1 MLKFV
6 EDAPQRVVRIGDVQ
20 DAPDL
25 GPEMSAQDVDQIAE
39 IFHTPL
45 TGAYSWDY
53 HEADKK
59 LRKPGRPATSELSE
73 VEQLRL
79 KLAKAEQEL
88 AILKKF
94 DAYLTRL
101 KK

>member
-1 MLKFV
+1 M
-6 EDAPQRVVRIGDVQ
+6 
-20 DAPDL
+20 
-25 GPEMSAQDVDQIAE
+25 
-39 IFHTPL
+39 
-45 TGAYSWDY
+45 
-53 HEADKK
+53 K
-59 LRKPGRPATSELSE
+59 LRTPGRPATSELSE

-88 AILKKF
+88 EILKKF